1 MISSAKRNLWGFSL
15 AELIIVAFLTV
26 LVGGALIV
34 VMISGPISLRSS
46 DAYVLVQEEAR
57 KALNTMLQ
65 ELRQAGP
72 STTGADQN
80 IQVNP
85 GAVPPNSRLDF
96 QMAIGYDTANCGVGA
111 CGNAG
116 LVSGNSICSGVCWG
130 DASDPTGPKKGN
142 WVHFVLLPSPV
153 VLPTPTN
160 QFIRCVTTGSGTRND
175 VIDGT
180 DKCTAGFQVLANN
193 VGNVQFILVS
203 AVQKLWRIT
212 LQVTYANAALP
223 NGSMSLTPPG
233 VTPLTAE
240 VRLRN

>member
-1 MISSAKRNLWGFSL
+1 MIHFAKRNLWGFSL
-15 AELIIVAFLTV
+15 AEIIIVAFLMV

-57 KALNTMLQ
+57 KALNAMLR

-72 STTGADQN
+72 STGTTQ
-80 IQVNP
+80 IRVNP
-85 GAVPPNSRLDF
+85 FNPNPQLDF
-96 QMAIGYDTANCGVGA
+96 QMARLYDNNICGAGTA
-111 CGNAG
+111 CGNPDG
-116 LVSGNSICSGVCWG
+116 TICRGTCWG
-130 DASDPTGPKKGN
+130 DVNTGEWLHLVWLPANPPTT
-142 WVHFVLLPSPV
+142 
-153 VLPTPTN
+153 PTP
-160 QFIRCVTTGSGTRND
+160 QLIRCATGVGTRD
-175 VIDGT
+175 TVINNGNIPGV
-180 DKCTAGFQVLANN
+180 CNGGAGFQVLANN

-203 AVQKLWRIT
+203 AAQKLWRVT

-233 VTPLTAE
+233 GTPLTAE